1 MTKRE
6 EFEAAAAQRILIKD
20 GPYGT
25 AIQQAGLTP
34 EDYAAGTDLAQEQKG
49 NNDLVNLTQPQVIR
63 RICDSYIDAGA
74 HILATNT
81 FNANRISQ
89 ADYGAEHLVHE
100 INVAAARIIREAVDA
115 RNDGIPRFV
124 AGAVGP
130 TNKTLS
136 LSPDVEDPGFREVTF
151 DEIVAVYVEQC
162 RALVAGGLRVLEVT
176 LRTPAALD
184 AISAMREVDGAI
196 VGAGT
201 VTNQQEL
208 ADAIAAG
215 SEFIVS
221 PGLTEPLGKAA
232 IREDIPFL
240 PGVATAGDVMRGLD
254 LGLTHFK
261 FFPAMAAGGLPA
273 LKALAA
279 PFGQCRF
286 CPTGGITLANAPE
299 WLAFDPVLCVG
310 GSWVAPRG
318 PVDETNVSHLAREA
332 ADLSR

>member
-1 MTKRE
+1 M
-6 EFEAAAAQRILIKD
+6 
-20 GPYGT
+20 T
-25 AIQQAGLTP
+25 AIADIMNTAP
-34 EDYAAGTDLAQEQKG
+34 VIPVIVIDEVEHAVPLA
-49 NNDLVNLTQPQVIR
+49 
-63 RICDSYIDAGA
+63 
-74 HILATNT
+74 
-81 FNANRISQ
+81 
-89 ADYGAEHLVHE
+89 
-100 INVAAARIIREAVDA
+100 
-115 RNDGIPRFV
+115 
-124 AGAVGP
+124 
-130 TNKTLS
+130 
-136 LSPDVEDPGFREVTF
+136 
-151 DEIVAVYVEQC
+151 

-184 AISAMREVDGAI
+184 AIRAMKGVDGAI

-208 ADAIAAG
+208 ADAIDAG

-232 IREDIPFL
+232 IREGIPFL
-240 PGVATAGDVMRGLD
+240 PGIANAGDIMRGLD
-254 LGLTHFK
+254 LGLTYFK

-286 CPTGGITLANAPE
+286 CPTGGVSLDNARE

-318 PVDETNVSHLAREA
+318 PVDEAQVERVAREA
-332 ADLSR
+332 ATLTS

>member
-1 MTKRE
+1 M
-6 EFEAAAAQRILIKD
+6 
-20 GPYGT
+20 T
-25 AIQQAGLTP
+25 AIADIMKTAP
-34 EDYAAGTDLAQEQKG
+34 VIPVIVVDEVDHAVPLA
-49 NNDLVNLTQPQVIR
+49 
-63 RICDSYIDAGA
+63 
-74 HILATNT
+74 
-81 FNANRISQ
+81 
-89 ADYGAEHLVHE
+89 
-100 INVAAARIIREAVDA
+100 
-115 RNDGIPRFV
+115 
-124 AGAVGP
+124 
-130 TNKTLS
+130 
-136 LSPDVEDPGFREVTF
+136 
-151 DEIVAVYVEQC
+151 

-184 AISAMREVDGAI
+184 AIRAMKQVEGAI

-232 IREDIPFL
+232 IREGIPFL
-240 PGVATAGDVMRGLD
+240 PGIANAGDIMRGLD

-286 CPTGGITLANAPE
+286 CPTGGVTLENAPE
-299 WLAFDPVLCVG
+299 WLGFDPVLCVG

-318 PVDETNVSHLAREA
+318 AVDEAAVEKVASEA
-332 ADLSR
+332 AALGS